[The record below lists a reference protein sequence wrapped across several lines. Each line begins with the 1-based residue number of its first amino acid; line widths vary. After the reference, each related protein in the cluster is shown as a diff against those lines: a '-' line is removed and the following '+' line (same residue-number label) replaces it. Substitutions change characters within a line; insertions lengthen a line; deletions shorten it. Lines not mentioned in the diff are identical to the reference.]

1 MTPSDYRQQQEQQEH
16 YEWLLEMKAKV
27 DARMADILAETK
39 KGLDD
44 GAF

>member
-1 MTPSDYRQQQEQQEH
+1 MSDYRQQQENDEEQ